1 MYIICLVLAL
11 FSITEG
17 LVCSEKGQC
26 SRVSNNPNFVD
37 CVAGQCQCSQLGF
50 IGNASEVNKC
60 RCTLPNKVYWENGIT
75 YCINYDDAVRLNKEN
90 LQEDRQIS
98 IINIVYNSLI
108 WPTPAGIIFS
118 LITGAPNPIF
128 DLFESGTGVKG
139 RVDPVGTFSNN
150 DGVVEYFYGA
160 VWTGSPRISK
170 ITFKKLISQNN
181 IVHVNVVLLFDVYD
195 QTQQNKLF
203 SYNLTQ
209 SGSFTFD
216 EIGKISS
223 TDLIIHNLGAATTAS
238 NPISDP
244 KSPAFIQQVCGIILG
259 AANCTADKDPE
270 GHYTDFADCI
280 NSFTNVYEGG
290 TFDNIYFN
298 GNTSVCR
305 FYHSLL
311 AIARPFQHCSHSG
324 KSGGGKCIN
333 HPYQSYYNQDY

>member
-1 MYIICLVLAL
+1 MIFFLLAL
-11 FSITEG
+11 VSVTES
-17 LVCSEKGQC
+17 LVCTQQWECNSVSTNYNYVTCTSGQC
-26 SRVSNNPNFVD
+26 K
-37 CVAGQCQCSQLGF
+37 CSEFGF
-50 IGNASEVNKC
+50 IGNASVDNKC
-60 RCTLPNKVYWENGIT
+60 RCVAPYKVYWENGLS
-75 YCINYDDAVRLNKEN
+75 YCINYDDAVKYAKESF
-90 LQEDRQIS
+90 QEDTQIAK
-98 IINIVYNSLI
+98 INLVYNSLI
-108 WPTPAGIIFS
+108 WPTPAGIIYS
-118 LITGAPNPIF
+118 LITGTPNPIF

-139 RVDPVGTFSNN
+139 RVDPVGTFTNN

-170 ITFKKLISQNN
+170 VTFKKLISQDN
-181 IVHVNVVLLFDVYD
+181 IVHVNVVLLFEVYD
-195 QTQQNKLF
+195 QTQQNKLY

-216 EIGKISS
+216 AQGKISS
-223 TDLIIHNLGAATTAS
+223 TDLIIHNLGATTDAS

-259 AANCTADKDPE
+259 VANCISDKDPE

-280 NSFTNVYEGG
+280 NSFTNVYQGG

-311 AIARPFQHCSHSG
+311 AIARPEHHCPHSG
-324 KSGGGKCIN
+324 KTGGGKCIT
-333 HPYQSYYNQDY
+333 HTYQSYYDQNY

>member
-1 MYIICLVLAL
+1 MIFFLLSL
-11 FSITEG
+11 FSITES
-17 LVCSEKGQC
+17 LVCNAQWQC
-26 SRVSNNPNFVD
+26 SSVATDYNYVN
-37 CVAGQCQCSQLGF
+37 CVLGQCQCSTLGF
-50 IGNASEVNKC
+50 VGNASLSNKC
-60 RCTLPNKVYWENGIT
+60 RCILPNKVYWENGLV
-75 YCINYDDAVRLNKEN
+75 YCINYNDAVKYNKEST
-90 LQEDRQIS
+90 QEDNQLS
-98 IINIVYNSLI
+98 KINLVYNSLI
-108 WPTPAGIIFS
+108 WPAPAGIIYS
-118 LITGAPNPIF
+118 LITGTPNPIF
-128 DLFESGTGVKG
+128 DLFETGSGVKG
-139 RVDPVGTFSNN
+139 RVDPVGTFSGN

-170 ITFKKLISQNN
+170 VTFKKFISQNN

-195 QTQQNKLF
+195 QTQQNKLY

-216 EIGKISS
+216 NQGKISS

-244 KSPAFIQQVCGIILG
+244 KSPAFIQQVCGIILLV
-259 AANCTADKDPE
+259 ANCTSDKDPS
-270 GHYTDFADCI
+270 GYYTDFADCM

-311 AIARPFQHCSHSG
+311 AIARPDHHCSHAG

-333 HPYQSYYNQDY
+333 HPYESYYNQNY